1 MSVGKQLWDQE
12 ASMFPG
18 RGWSWEGKMGTGA
31 GDHQDAASQKLRERM
46 NLWPFLNL
54 GRIAGPLWFV
64 DKNHKPQT
72 HS

>member
-1 MSVGKQLWDQE
+1 
-12 ASMFPG
+12 
-18 RGWSWEGKMGTGA
+18 MGIGA
-31 GDHQDAASQKLRERM
+31 GDHQDAAGQKLRECV

-72 HS
+72 HSLEHFLS